1 MFYMSNKAIEIYLSS
16 FYKLLREGNYQPSI
30 VDISKKAKF
39 NRQNFYNYFETKEDF
54 YRFVLT
60 DYYDKKDINEVIDN
74 FTNPDIYL
82 KRFIKNYIIEES
94 DFIWFSSL
102 IEFIINKSLKITSK
116 EDINELEILIIANI
130 FFTEDRNI
138 SAKIVDIIKRIRA
151 SN

>member
-1 MFYMSNKAIEIYLSS
+1 M
-16 FYKLLREGNYQPSI
+16 LREGNYQPSI

-74 FTNPDIYL
+74 FANPDIYL

-102 IEFIINKSLKITSK
+102 IEFIINKSLKIISK

-138 SAKIVDIIKRIRA
+138 SAKIVDRIKRIKA

>member
-1 MFYMSNKAIEIYLSS
+1 MSNKAFEIYLSS
-16 FYKLLREGNYQPSI
+16 VQKLLREGHSQPSI

-102 IEFIINKSLKITSK
+102 IEFIINKSLKIISK

-138 SAKIVDIIKRIRA
+138 SAKIVDRIKRIKA

>member
-1 MFYMSNKAIEIYLSS
+1 MSNKAFEIYLSS

-74 FTNPDIYL
+74 FANPDIYL

-102 IEFIINKSLKITSK
+102 MKFIKKKSLKIIHK
-116 EDINELEILIIANI
+116 
-130 FFTEDRNI
+130 
-138 SAKIVDIIKRIRA
+138 SAEFY
-151 SN
+151 

>member
-1 MFYMSNKAIEIYLSS
+1 MSNKAFEIYLSS
-16 FYKLLREGNYQPSI
+16 FYKLLREGNYQSSI

>member
-1 MFYMSNKAIEIYLSS
+1 M
-16 FYKLLREGNYQPSI
+16 REGNYQPSI

-74 FTNPDIYL
+74 FTNPDMYL

-102 IEFIINKSLKITSK
+102 IEFIINKSLKIISK

-138 SAKIVDIIKRIRA
+138 SAKIDDRIKRIKA

>member
-1 MFYMSNKAIEIYLSS
+1 MSNKAFEIYLSS
-16 FYKLLREGNYQPSI
+16 FYKLLREGNYKPSI
-30 VDISKKAKF
+30 VDISKKSKF

-74 FTNPDIYL
+74 FANPDIYL

-102 IEFIINKSLKITSK
+102 IEFIINKSLKIISK

-138 SAKIVDIIKRIRA
+138 SAKIVDRIKRIKA

>member
-1 MFYMSNKAIEIYLSS
+1 M
-16 FYKLLREGNYQPSI
+16 LREGNYQPSV

-102 IEFIINKSLKITSK
+102 IEFIINKSLKIISK

-138 SAKIVDIIKRIRA
+138 SAKIVDRIKRIKA

>member
-1 MFYMSNKAIEIYLSS
+1 MSNKAFEIYLSS
-16 FYKLLREGNYQPSI
+16 FYKLLREGNYKPSI

-102 IEFIINKSLKITSK
+102 IEFIINKSLKIISK

-138 SAKIVDIIKRIRA
+138 SAKIVDRIKRIKA